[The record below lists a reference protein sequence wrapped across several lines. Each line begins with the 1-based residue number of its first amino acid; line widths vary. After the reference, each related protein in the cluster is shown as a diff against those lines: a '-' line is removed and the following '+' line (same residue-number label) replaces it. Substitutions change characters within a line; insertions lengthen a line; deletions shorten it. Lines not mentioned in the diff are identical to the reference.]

1 MKTSWGKY
9 AFAISTINILLTFS
23 RGAYIAIAVGL
34 LIYIATSNSW
44 RVVYKAIMMI
54 IAFLFSVWLID
65 IVFSAGIYEI
75 IGTRFINMVEDG
87 GSGRLTI
94 WQNALHTVGRSP
106 VFGIGIN
113 STLDYN
119 DFYYGKAAY
128 VHNSLLEVLTETGI
142 FFGFSI
148 YILFWFVILVTSLK
162 CSLKCSNAK
171 YLFIALISMFV
182 QLNFL
187 SVLYNEALFF
197 HISVIEC
204 LQR

>member
-1 MKTSWGKY
+1 MKTSWGGKY

-87 GSGRLTI
+87 AVVDLLFGRTLYTLWEEAQYLVLGLTQHWI
-94 WQNALHTVGRSP
+94 
-106 VFGIGIN
+106 IMI
-113 STLDYN
+113 
-119 DFYYGKAAY
+119 
-128 VHNSLLEVLTETGI
+128 
-142 FFGFSI
+142 SI
-148 YILFWFVILVTSLK
+148 MERQHMYTIL
-162 CSLKCSNAK
+162 
-171 YLFIALISMFV
+171 Y
-182 QLNFL
+182 
-187 SVLYNEALFF
+187 
-197 HISVIEC
+197 
-204 LQR
+204 